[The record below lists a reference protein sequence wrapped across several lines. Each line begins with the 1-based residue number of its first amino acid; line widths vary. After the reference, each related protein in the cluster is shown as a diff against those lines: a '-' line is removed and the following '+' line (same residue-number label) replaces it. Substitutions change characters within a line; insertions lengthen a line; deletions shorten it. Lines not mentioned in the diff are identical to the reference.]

1 MTENNSRECRN
12 CHAYTAMDFHKQ
24 TQRAREKMEEAMNKD
39 TPCIECHKGIAH
51 KKPVVARDD

>member
-1 MTENNSRECRN
+1 
-12 CHAYTAMDFHKQ
+12 
-24 TQRAREKMEEAMNKD
+24 MNKD

>member
-1 MTENNSRECRN
+1 
-12 CHAYTAMDFHKQ
+12 MDFHKQ